1 MPRNVILHNGYL
13 SRKKDISA
21 SFLPESGYYK
31 VVAFEKA
38 PRNSQ
43 GTAIHVSTETR
54 AHINRLSQEYKK
66 QHGRKLTHDE
76 VVWRLIV
83 PSELA
88 EVDICDL

>member
-1 MPRNVILHNGYL
+1 MPRSFILYNGYL
-13 SRKKDISA
+13 SRKKGVDTSI
-21 SFLPESGYYK
+21 LPESGIYK

-54 AHINRLSQEYKK
+54 AHINRLSQENKK

-83 PSELA
+83 ASELA
-88 EVDICDL
+88 EVDICNL